1 MKEVIIVHKTHLDL
15 GFTDYAESVR
25 LRYMNDFIPK
35 AIDAAEKLNS
45 DGEKRFVW
53 TTGSWLIKE
62 ALECGGELRRK
73 VVKALKNG
81 DIAAHALPFTTHTEL
96 LDKDIFEYG
105 LSLIDGID
113 AISGVKT
120 VAAKM
125 TDVPGHT
132 AAIVPLLA
140 AHGIKLLHIGINT
153 AAAFPNVPECFLWKS
168 GGAEIVVIY
177 SDGYGGTFECPFTDK
192 ILCFEHA
199 SDNCGVKRVEE
210 IARNFERIKRRY
222 PDCKVRA
229 GRIDDV
235 ADALWEAR
243 RELPVVE
250 SEIGDTWIHGAA
262 SDPYKTGAM
271 RTLMRLKDGWL
282 ERGLLTRGS
291 DGYRAFADALLCC
304 AEHTWGGD
312 MKVFLEDTEH
322 YRKNVFAEA
331 RKRDRVRYRNLA
343 GDFPFRIRAFFEDVF
358 GLSKHSYSRIE
369 KSWQE
374 QRGYIDK
381 AVAALPSDCK
391 AEAEK
396 ALAKLRP
403 EALPSPE
410 KAEKYVFGTEIR
422 IGEAALTV
430 NESGGFA
437 LSLDGDKL
445 LDSRDRPLLTY
456 TSYGTEDL
464 KYYSKHYLRHRQPW
478 AVSDNLRPGMK
489 KTDCLCGSFVYG
501 AKDARM
507 TLSEDAAEIVLLL
520 SCGDEVC
527 DKTGAPR
534 GAQAIY
540 RLNAAGL
547 TVELA
552 LTDKDAVR
560 TPESLSCSFYPIFDT
575 VRYVKLGSETDPANV
590 VSHGNRKLSAIERAV
605 FGKNGRIFRIESVQ
619 AALAASEGGNILRFD
634 DSPADIASHGL
645 SFVLHDNVWGT
656 NFPLWYEENS
666 AFTFTIS

>member
-153 AAAFPNVPECFLWKS
+153 AAAFPNVPECFLWKC

-199 SDNCGVKRVEE
+199 SDNCGVKSVKKISRS
-210 IARNFERIKRRY
+210 FERIKRHY

-322 YRKNVFAEA
+322 YRKEAFAKARRRDKVVF
-331 RKRDRVRYRNLA
+331 RNIL
-343 GDFPFRIRAFFEDVF
+343 GDFPYRIYGFLQSAFGTGER
-358 GLSKHSYSRIE
+358 SYSHIE

-374 QRGYIDK
+374 QRSYIDK
-381 AVAALPSDCK
+381 AVAALPADCK

-410 KAEKYVFGTEIR
+410 KAEQYVFGTEIR

-478 AVSDNLRPGMK
+478 AISDNLRPGMK
-489 KTDCLCGSFVYG
+489 KTDCLRGSFVYG

-540 RLNAAGL
+540 RLNASGL

-619 AALAASEGGNILRFD
+619 AALAASD
-634 DSPADIASHGL
+634 ADIALHGL
-645 SFVLHDNVWGT
+645 SFVLHDNGWGT

>member
-15 GFTDYAESVR
+15 GFTDYAENVR

-140 AHGIKLLHIGINT
+140 SHGIKLLHIGINT
-153 AAAFPNVPECFLWKS
+153 AAAFPNVPECFLWKC

-210 IARNFERIKRRY
+210 IARNFERIKRRN

-291 DGYRAFADALLCC
+291 DCYRAFADALLCC

-410 KAEKYVFGTEIR
+410 MAEKYVFGTEIR

-456 TSYGTEDL
+456 MSYGTEDL

-489 KTDCLCGSFVYG
+489 KTDCLRGSFVYG

-534 GAQAIY
+534 GA
-540 RLNAAGL
+540 
-547 TVELA
+547 
-552 LTDKDAVR
+552 
-560 TPESLSCSFYPIFDT
+560 
-575 VRYVKLGSETDPANV
+575 
-590 VSHGNRKLSAIERAV
+590 
-605 FGKNGRIFRIESVQ
+605 
-619 AALAASEGGNILRFD
+619 
-634 DSPADIASHGL
+634 
-645 SFVLHDNVWGT
+645 
-656 NFPLWYEENS
+656 
-666 AFTFTIS
+666 